1 LHVHLDVLAGFVA
14 FGVVAAATP
23 GPNNLMLMTSG
34 VKFGFARTLPHL
46 AGVVLGFSLMVA
58 LVGLGLDAVFQRVPQ
73 LLPVMRILGSLYM
86 LWLAMKIAFAG
97 PIGEVEG
104 GGSPLGFLPAAAFQ
118 WVNPKAWVAIL
129 GALAA
134 YAPMTDTYAQ
144 SVALMVGLFTV
155 ITIPSAG
162 AWALFGAALKRLL
175 ADPRAVRPFNLAM
188 AVILA
193 ASIAPMLFE

>member
-1 LHVHLDVLAGFVA
+1 
-14 FGVVAAATP
+14 
-23 GPNNLMLMTSG
+23 M
-34 VKFGFARTLPHL
+34 KFGFARTLPHL

-58 LVGLGLDAVFQRVPQ
+58 LVKASALTCAVFQRVPQ

-144 SVALMVGLFTV
+144 SVALMVGLFTA

-162 AWALFGAALKRLL
+162 AWALFTPCSSASSRRSAPPS
-175 ADPRAVRPFNLAM
+175 APFNLAM
-188 AVILA
+188 AVISRRLDRA
-193 ASIAPMLFE
+193 DAVPNSVSGVFRPRL

>member
-1 LHVHLDVLAGFVA
+1 MHVRLDVLAGFVA

-46 AGVVLGFSLMVA
+46 AGVVLGFSLMAA
-58 LVGLGLDAVFQRVPQ
+58 LLGIGLDAVFQRVPQ
-73 LLPVMRILGSLYM
+73 LMTVMRVLGSLYM

-97 PIGEVEG
+97 PIGDVEG
-104 GGSPLGFLPAAAFQ
+104 GGNPLGFVSAAALQ

-134 YAPMTDTYAQ
+134 YAPMTDSYAQ
-144 SVALMVGLFTV
+144 SVALMVVLFTA
-155 ITIPSAG
+155 ITLPSAG

-175 ADPRAVRPFNLAM
+175 GNPRAVRPFNLAM
-188 AVILA
+188 AAILA
-193 ASIAPMLFE
+193 ASIVPMLFE

>member
-1 LHVHLDVLAGFVA
+1 MHVHFDVLAGFVA

-34 VKFGFARTLPHL
+34 VKFGFVRTLPPL

-104 GGSPLGFLPAAAFQ
+104 GGRPLGFVPAAAFQ

-129 GALAA
+129 GALAR
-134 YAPMTDTYAQ
+134 P
-144 SVALMVGLFTV
+144 
-155 ITIPSAG
+155 
-162 AWALFGAALKRLL
+162 KR
-175 ADPRAVRPFNLAM
+175 
-188 AVILA
+188 
-193 ASIAPMLFE
+193 

>member
-1 LHVHLDVLAGFVA
+1 MQIRLDVLAGFVA

-34 VKFGFARTLPHL
+34 LKFGFSRTLPHL
-46 AGVVLGFSLMVA
+46 AGVVFGFSLMAA
-58 LVGLGLDAVFQRVPQ
+58 LLGLGLDAVFDRVPQ
-73 LLPVMRILGSLYM
+73 LLSVMRILGSLYM

-97 PIGEVEG
+97 PIGDAG
-104 GGSPLGFLPAAAFQ
+104 GGGNPLGFFAAVAFQ

-129 GALAA
+129 SALAA
-134 YAPMTDTYAQ
+134 YAPMTDTYAE
-144 SVALMVGLFTV
+144 SVALMVGLFTA

-162 AWALFGAALKRLL
+162 AWALFGSTLERLL
-175 ADPRAVRPFNLAM
+175 ADSRAVRPFNLAM